1 MKTLMINA
9 HPDFKKE
16 DSFSFKLK
24 EMFLEAYGQLYPNE
38 QPEVLNLYDIQ
49 LPRIEKNQLLNVWHK
64 QREGE
69 KLSEVEELIST
80 KTSELLQQF
89 KAYKRI
95 VIISPLHNFNITS
108 RLKDYIDNIMIA
120 RETFKYTENG
130 SVGLMTDNYK
140 ALYLQAIGSI

>member
-1 MKTLMINA
+1 MYMKTLMINA

-24 EMFLEAYGQLYPNE
+24 EMVHEAYGQLYPNE

-80 KTSELLQQF
+80 KTSELLQQL
-89 KAYKRI
+89 KRI
-95 VIISPLHNFNITS
+95 KELSLFHH
-108 RLKDYIDNIMIA
+108 
-120 RETFKYTENG
+120 YT
-130 SVGLMTDNYK
+130 
-140 ALYLQAIGSI
+140 I